1 VEKEMSAMEGVK
13 VACGQLTWGKSVP
26 EEQVL
31 AEIASAGYEGAPV
44 VLFMDRTARDTVE
57 LFGRHGLKPAP
68 GYLGMNFWKTEEH
81 PQILERA
88 KSGAAFSRD
97 LGLAEM
103 YVAAN
108 LTPERRALAGH
119 VRPQDAPSP
128 SEFKR
133 LADLLN
139 DIGRITLAEG
149 VRACFHNHVGSAIE
163 TRQEID
169 TLFSLI
175 DRKVVFQGVDLG
187 HLAWAGDDAGQ
198 FCKDYRDSI
207 KTLHVK
213 DIDPS
218 VRAEGVARNWD
229 YRAFSDHGIFAELGE
244 GLVDFVGIFEALSK
258 AGFTGWIV
266 VETDVTRKASALESA
281 RISRNYLASIGV

>member
-1 VEKEMSAMEGVK
+1 MEGVK
-13 VACGQLTWGKSVP
+13 VACGQLTWGRSVP

-31 AEIASAGYEGAPV
+31 AEIAKAGYDGAPV
-44 VLFMDRTARDTVE
+44 VLFLDRTARETVE

-68 GYLGMNFWKTEEH
+68 GYLGINFWSTEGYS
-81 PQILERA
+81 QVLERA
-88 KSGAAFSRD
+88 KSGAAFSRK
-97 LGLAEM
+97 LGLTEM

-119 VRPQDAPSP
+119 VRSHDAPSP
-128 SEFKR
+128 TEFKR

-139 DIGRITLAEG
+139 EVGRMTLAEE
-149 VRACFHNHVGSAIE
+149 VRTCFHNHVSSPIE
-163 TRQEID
+163 TRPEID

-175 DRKVVFQGVDLG
+175 DRKVVFQGADVG
-187 HLAWAGDDAGQ
+187 HLAWAGDDAVQ
-198 FCKDYRDSI
+198 FCTDYADSI
-207 KTLHVK
+207 KTLHLK

-229 YRAFSDHGIFAELGE
+229 YRAFSDHGIFTELGE
-244 GLVDFVGIFEALSK
+244 GMVDFVGMFEALRK

-266 VETDVTRKASALESA
+266 VETDVTQKASALESA
-281 RISRNYLASIGV
+281 RISRNYLKSIGV

>member
-1 VEKEMSAMEGVK
+1 MEGVK
-13 VACGQLTWGKSVP
+13 VACGQLTWGRLAP
-26 EEQVL
+26 EEHVL
-31 AEIASAGYEGAPV
+31 AEIARAGYEGAPV
-44 VLFMDRTARDTVE
+44 VLSLERTARETVE
-57 LFGRHGLKPAP
+57 LFGRHGLMPAP
-68 GYLGMNFWKTEEH
+68 GYLGINFWKTEEH

-97 LGLAEM
+97 LDLTEL

-119 VRPQDAPSP
+119 VGPRDAPS
-128 SEFKR
+128 STEFKR

-139 DIGRITLAEG
+139 EVGRITRSEG
-149 VRACFHNHVGSAIE
+149 VRTCFHNHVGSAIE

-187 HLAWAGDDAGQ
+187 HLAWAGDDAVQ
-198 FCKDYRDSI
+198 FCTDYADSI
-207 KTLHVK
+207 KTLHLK
-213 DIDPS
+213 DIDPGI
-218 VRAEGVARNWD
+218 RAEGVARHWD
-229 YRAFSDHGIFAELGE
+229 YGAFADQGIFAELGE
-244 GLVDFVGIFEALSK
+244 GMVDFVGIFEALRK

-266 VETDVTRKASALESA
+266 VETDVTRRASALESA